1 MVKRTFE
8 KTTVAKATIKFDIP
22 VLICITGE
30 ICITTL
36 VGSWGKKEKTLYFD
50 QWLKWV
56 ELNVAKF
63 ETVWEMILLAHE
75 DHLIGVMTKVY
86 NYAS

>member
-1 MVKRTFE
+1 MVKGTFE

-22 VLICITGE
+22 VLVCVTRGIYF
-30 ICITTL
+30 TTL
-36 VGSWGKKEKTLYFD
+36 VGSWGKKESSLSFD

-56 ELNVAKF
+56 EPNVPNFA
-63 ETVWEMILLAHE
+63 TVWEMILLGHA
-75 DHLIGVMTKVY
+75 DHLIEAMTKVC